1 MSHIIQHYN
10 NEADIWRDAWR
21 IADPGA
27 ANPVAVAR
35 TLFAASS
42 FLLHKTGTDGVRK
55 HPALRVIAG
64 QLSFLYGVD
73 RLGPSTE
80 DLDKVRCVFAT
91 ASCRQGPRRGYHRCR
106 CRHGGQVM
114 TERII
119 KLDMKKPLDTAEAVS
134 VAAWT
139 AFRTDEISYIDDKH
153 GHIAAITHPDK
164 TDRILTLNQAGVLAD
179 LIRGVQAGAKLRYY
193 PRGAG
198 DADHPMVASRY
209 GRSPVTA
216 AASSANTMTLVTRT
230 CGHAGS

>member
-80 DLDKVRCVFAT
+80 DLDKVR
-91 ASCRQGPRRGYHRCR
+91 
-106 CRHGGQVM
+106 
-114 TERII
+114 
-119 KLDMKKPLDTAEAVS
+119 S
-134 VAAWT
+134 VAT
-139 AFRTDEISYIDDKH
+139 TF
-153 GHIAAITHPDK
+153 
-164 TDRILTLNQAGVLAD
+164 
-179 LIRGVQAGAKLRYY
+179 VQAMTSTWPSPMHMQTWRPPMPDIGGNINWRYQLI
-193 PRGAG
+193 A
-198 DADHPMVASRY
+198 
-209 GRSPVTA
+209 
-216 AASSANTMTLVTRT
+216 T
-230 CGHAGS
+230 CRRDKP

>member
-80 DLDKVRCVFAT
+80 DLDKVRSVFDGLNA
-91 ASCRQGPRRGYHRCR
+91 GHD
-106 CRHGGQVM
+106 
-114 TERII
+114 
-119 KLDMKKPLDTAEAVS
+119 LDV
-134 VAAWT
+134 
-139 AFRTDEISYIDDKH
+139 
-153 GHIAAITHPDK
+153 AITEA
-164 TDRILTLNQAGVLAD
+164 NAD
-179 LIRGVQAGAKLRYY
+179 METPNA
-193 PRGAG
+193 
-198 DADHPMVASRY
+198 
-209 GRSPVTA
+209 
-216 AASSANTMTLVTRT
+216 
-230 CGHAGS
+230 